1 MKSSR
6 PFCLAIAGALCLAA
20 TISAGASTVYEAK
33 YMGTGL
39 PFYSTGNA
47 YGDEI
52 VLGGTDRVLTGFH
65 FAYYSDYAQAGGL
78 QFTIY
83 KNDGP
88 LVNGFASPGTSL
100 FSDTYDVVL
109 GTSGVDVDIPFAPD
123 PANPIPDRLTFVVQF
138 LGNGTAGLLVADAP
152 ATIGASGNDFWEF
165 DGANWGLQQL
175 PGYTANFEAKLTA
188 VPEANPG
195 SVATLALAGISLW
208 TVYRRSK
215 RTA

>member
-6 PFCLAIAGALCLAA
+6 PFYLAVAGALCLTA
-20 TISAGASTVYEAK
+20 SLSSSASTVYEAT
-33 YMGTGL
+33 YTGSGL
-39 PFYSTGNA
+39 PFYTTGNA

-52 VLGGTDRVLTGFH
+52 VLAGTDRVLTGFH
-65 FAYYSDYAQAGGL
+65 FAYYSDYALSGGL
-78 QFTIY
+78 QFTLY

-88 LVNGFASPGTSL
+88 LVNGFASPGTPL

-152 ATIGASGNDFWEF
+152 TIGASGNDFWEF
-165 DGANWGLQQL
+165 DGADWGLRQL
-175 PGYTANFEAKLTA
+175 TGYTANFEAKLTA